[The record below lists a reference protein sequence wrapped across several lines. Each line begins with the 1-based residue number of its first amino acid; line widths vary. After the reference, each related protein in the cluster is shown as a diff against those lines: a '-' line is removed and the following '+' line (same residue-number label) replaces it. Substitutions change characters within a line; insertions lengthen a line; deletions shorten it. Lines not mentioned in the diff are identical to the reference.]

1 MSGSRLIVEVGSEEI
16 PAGYLAPALEAL
28 RERLAGLLIGAPQGY
43 ERIEVWGTPMRLA
56 VGAWGLLSK
65 AEDEVREVIGPPA
78 SAGFDAEGRP
88 TKAALGFARGQGV
101 EVQDLT
107 RVMTA
112 KGEYLAVQRTVPGRR
127 AMDVLA
133 EQLPGLILG
142 LPFPKSMR
150 WGRGEVTFVRPIHW
164 VLAVL
169 DGEVIPFS
177 LGEIKSGEVSYGHR
191 FLSPGPIAI
200 RTPDEYEE
208 RLAKAQVVVSV
219 EKRRDLVRR
228 EVDRTVAERQEGLR
242 VLPDEGL
249 VAEVA
254 NMVEQPVAVCG
265 RFDAAFMEL
274 PGELLITAMREHQ
287 RYFAVTDE
295 AGRLKPFFA
304 AVNNTRTRDM
314 GLVTLG
320 HERVLRAR
328 LDDAR
333 FHFSEDQRRPL
344 ASRLEDLKKVVYHAL
359 LGTSF
364 EKVTRTRALAG
375 HLAERL
381 APDLK
386 PLVLRAAELCK
397 CDLVTG
403 VVGEFPS
410 LQGVTGRILAER
422 DNEPAEVSR
431 AIEEHYLPVRAGG
444 ELPRSPVG
452 VILSLADKME
462 TIAGC
467 FGVGLSPT
475 GGTDPY
481 ALRRQALGV
490 IHILLDQGFRLSL
503 GGLIDQAL
511 AGLGSFLTRPAEEV
525 RAEVLEFFRL
535 RLKFHLTSQGA
546 STDGAEAVL
555 SLHHDDILAAAARVR
570 ALEEIKGR
578 PDFRDLAVAFK
589 RVVNIVRKFGE
600 QRPLDPFALAQK
612 EEKDLYQA
620 LSEAAAKAQDQARA
634 EDYAGLLRRI
644 AALKPQVDRFFDEVL
659 VDDPNP
665 AVKRNRLALLTEAAA
680 LFAEVADFSKIS
692 T

>member
-1 MSGSRLIVEVGSEEI
+1 MSGSRLIVEVGTEEI

-28 RERLAGLLIGAPQGY
+28 KERLAAVLIGAPKGH
-43 ERIEVWGTPMRLA
+43 ERIEVWGTPKRLA
-56 VGAWGLLSK
+56 VGAWGLLAK
-65 AEDEVREVIGPPA
+65 AEDEAREVIGPPA

-101 EVQDLT
+101 EVTDLI
-107 RVMTA
+107 RVPTA
-112 KGEYLAVQRTVPGRR
+112 KGEYLAAQKTVPGRR

-133 EQLPGLILG
+133 EHLPGLILG

-177 LGEIKSGEVSYGHR
+177 LGAIQAGKVSYGHR
-191 FLSPGPIAI
+191 FLSPGPVEILS
-200 RTPDEYEE
+200 PDDYEE
-208 RLAKAQVVVSV
+208 RLSAAQVVVSI

-228 EVDRTVAERQEGLR
+228 EVERVVAERRTGLR
-242 VLPDEGL
+242 VLPDEDL
-249 VAEVA
+249 TAEVA

-265 RFDAAFMEL
+265 RFDASFMEL

-287 RYFAVTDE
+287 RYFAATDQ
-295 AGRLKPFFA
+295 AGRLEPFFA
-304 AVNNTRTRDM
+304 AVNNTRPRDLD
-314 GLVTLG
+314 LVTRG

-333 FHFSEDQRRPL
+333 FHFSEDRKRPL
-344 ASRLEDLKKVVYHAL
+344 ASRLEDLKKVVYHTL

-364 EKVTRTRALAG
+364 EKVGRTRALAG
-375 HLAERL
+375 HLADRL

-410 LQGVTGRILAER
+410 LQGVMGRIFAER
-422 DNEPAEVSR
+422 DGEPAEVSR
-431 AIEEHYLPVRAGG
+431 AIEEHYWPSRAGG
-444 ELPRSPVG
+444 GLPQSQVG
-452 VILSLADKME
+452 VVLSLADKME

-467 FGVGLSPT
+467 FGVGLVPT

-490 IHILLDQGFRLSL
+490 IHIVLDRGLRLPLSVL
-503 GGLIDQAL
+503 VDQAL
-511 AGLGSFLTRPAEEV
+511 AGLGAFLTRPADEA
-525 RAEVLEFFRL
+525 RAEVLEFFRQ

-555 SLHHDDILAAAARVR
+555 SLHHDDILTAVARVL

-600 QRPLDPFALAQK
+600 QRGLDPAALTQQ

-620 LSEAAAKAQDQARA
+620 LSEAAAKARDLARS

-659 VDDPNP
+659 VDGPDP

-680 LFAEVADFSKIS
+680 LFAEVADFTKIS